1 MKNQWAGLLD
11 RSRDVI
17 LNRNQSPQRGQI
29 MMKLEEDQPELMN
42 AIRQQKYVVFSEGK
56 NNLGF

>member
-42 AIRQQKYVVFSEGK
+42 AIRQQKYAVFSEGK